1 MTITERLNLFFNKEK
16 CIKVIITD
24 TNKRVKSYII
34 KIGDNNTFN
43 VGNRTYVINYES
55 VFSSN
60 GLPTYFYYIENPAS
74 VSTEELRISL
84 LPLEMQ
90 KASMQ
95 IEINSSEFYDAIE
108 ETITRKIIR
117 YAEDG
122 DKRIINTILLTG
134 LGLFLGM
141 AGGMYFL
148 YMQIDK
154 VLIFIAENRDVIQL
168 IKESLISG
176 VGN

>member
-1 MTITERLNLFFNKEK
+1 MTITERYNLFFNKEK
-16 CIKVIITD
+16 CIKVIVTD
-24 TNKRVKSYII
+24 RNKRVKTYII
-34 KIGDNNTFN
+34 KIGDQPIFSI
-43 VGNRTYVINYES
+43 GNRSYVIDFNS
-55 VFSSN
+55 VFMSN

-74 VSTEELRISL
+74 ISSEELKISL
-84 LPLEMQ
+84 LPADMQ
-90 KASMQ
+90 KASQQ
-95 IEINSSEFYDAIE
+95 IDINSALFYDAIE

-122 DKRIINTILLTG
+122 DKKIINTILFTG

-154 VLIFIAENRDVIQL
+154 VLLFIAENKDVIQL